1 MGGWVGLVACS
12 IKEEIVV
19 YEDDD
24 LEVVVVAANSVGT
37 ELCTAQ

>member
-24 LEVVVVAANSVGT
+24 LEVVVAANSVGT